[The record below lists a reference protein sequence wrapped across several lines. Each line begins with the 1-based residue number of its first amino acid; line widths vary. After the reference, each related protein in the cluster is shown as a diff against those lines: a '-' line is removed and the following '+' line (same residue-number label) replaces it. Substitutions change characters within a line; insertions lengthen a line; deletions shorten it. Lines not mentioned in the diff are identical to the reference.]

1 MTIELQIVTET
12 ITNLRN
18 NNGTSNLRKRRLL
31 YKHDEDMRQEMLAT
45 QFLDSC
51 DKILKASGLDLKM
64 KKYKC
69 VPVGEKK
76 GFIEWVPGAFALSEI
91 CKPMGSSASCL
102 HHQQKGHAPKEQGE
116 ADNTENDNTNSAFI
130 RTGSWCKFESLR
142 SLRHS
147 VKYTKKHGI
156 GLSGENPVQD
166 FFRTYAYDED
176 APYLIKRE
184 VMDNF
189 VKSCA
194 GYSVITYILGVG
206 DRHTDNLLLH
216 PKGYFLHCDY
226 SFILGQDPKT
236 YQPMRI
242 TEHMVNGMGGRDS
255 DNFAKFLSLAG
266 AAFVTLRRH
275 PNVRTLLSIVRA
287 LVDSEIPDVSVNQN
301 PDVALQSM
309 FERFHLD
316 LTDDEAVN
324 FLEENIERSISSK
337 IWIAVDA
344 IHSLGKRF

>member
-1 MTIELQIVTET
+1 MTEIVSASSG
-12 ITNLRN
+12 RN
-18 NNGTSNLRKRRLL
+18 DGSASNLCMRRLL

-51 DKILKASGLDLKM
+51 DKILKASGLDLKI

-76 GFIEWVPGAFALSEI
+76 GFVEWVPGAFALSEI
-91 CKPMGSSASCL
+91 CKPMGSSALS
-102 HHQQKGHAPKEQGE
+102 QQQNVSRHGTRGQAEG
-116 ADNTENDNTNSAFI
+116 DNTYNDGMNSAFV
-130 RTGSWCKFESLR
+130 RSGSWCQFESLR
-142 SLRHS
+142 SLRHC
-147 VKYTKKHGI
+147 TKSASNNGI

-166 FFRTYAYDED
+166 FFRSHAYDD
-176 APYLIKRE
+176 SAPYLIDKE

-194 GYSVITYILGVG
+194 AYSVITYILGVG

-242 TEHMVNGMGGRDS
+242 TEHMVNGMGGRES

-275 PNVRTLLSIVRA
+275 PSVRVLLSIVRA
-287 LVDSEIPDVSVNQN
+287 MIDSDIPDVGENQN
-301 PDVALQSM
+301 AETALQSM
-309 FERFHLD
+309 FERFRLD
-316 LTDDEAVN
+316 LNDDEAVN
-324 FLEENIERSISSK
+324 FLEENIERCIASK

>member
-1 MTIELQIVTET
+1 
-12 ITNLRN
+12 
-18 NNGTSNLRKRRLL
+18 
-31 YKHDEDMRQEMLAT
+31 MLAT
-45 QFLDSC
+45 QFLDTC

-76 GFIEWVPGAFALSEI
+76 GFIEWVPEAFALSEI
-91 CKPMGSSASCL
+91 CKPMGSSAL
-102 HHQQKGHAPKEQGE
+102 TQHQNIGRNGTKGQAENG
-116 ADNTENDNTNSAFI
+116 NNENDSANSAFI
-130 RTGSWCKFESLR
+130 RTGSWCQFESLR
-142 SLRHS
+142 SLRHNP
-147 VKYTKKHGI
+147 KTAYNNGI

-166 FFRTYAYDED
+166 FFRTHAYDEN
-176 APYLIKRE
+176 APYFIKKA

-216 PKGYFLHCDY
+216 PEGYFLHCDY

-255 DNFAKFLSLAG
+255 DNFAKFLSFAG

-275 PNVRTLLSIVRA
+275 PSVRVLLSIVRA
-287 LVDSEIPDVSVNQN
+287 MIDSEIPDVGINQN
-301 PDVALQSM
+301 PETALQRM
-309 FERFHLD
+309 LERFCLD
-316 LTDDEAVN
+316 LNEDEAVN